1 MNFFKTAF
9 FEAEDASPVQTT
21 ENADEE
27 ASPLKNEENADQ
39 DATDGWENDEDSAAE
54 ETSGGIWNF
63 GGLVKV
69 LTSKSEEVIEAYR
82 RDLDEFRTGLKKETE
97 AIREVASRAVKDLPN
112 SLEAGASVAQES
124 LESVGQVIDEF
135 GSTVWRGTTD
145 ILAEGKDLISKLD
158 EDKENSS
165 NDQVESSSSSSVYSN
180 VGVQKYSR
188 FEAQIRAMQL
198 DSNTYC
204 REPED
209 AEDFEAWKA
218 GFRLEEKAE
227 EVEVLCREN
236 VFMEEV
242 KFRLVPKIVD
252 YETFWTRYFYRLHK
266 LKQAEEARADLVKRA
281 IISPDDEDLSWEV
294 DDDDDEIELKE
305 DIGMN
310 NLKIGKDLGAKP
322 EINEEAGENS
332 VQLSQS
338 DQNLVAKQ
346 EIAEE
351 TGKKPDIA
359 GQMEKKPEIAQK
371 AEPALEHVEEMTEE
385 AESSEIVVEKPRDDE
400 ILGQK
405 LNTKEGNGESPKVD
419 DESGDPTFLEVKTYP
434 AESSKSSEFSVVSSK
449 PSSSHDEEDLGWDE
463 IEDLSCVDEKK
474 LAAGGSPHRADI
486 RKRINAIE
494 DDEDLSWDVDD
505 DDIKP

>member
-9 FEAEDASPVQTT
+9 FEAEDDSPPQNT
-21 ENADEE
+21 EKADRE
-27 ASPLKNEENADQ
+27 SLPLQNEENADN
-39 DATDGWENDEDSAAE
+39 DATDGWENEEDSAE
-54 ETSGGIWNF
+54 EENSGGIWNF
-63 GGLVKV
+63 GGLVKA
-69 LTSKSEEVIEAYR
+69 LTSKSEQVIDAYR

-112 SLEAGASVAQES
+112 SLETGASVAQDS

-158 EDKENSS
+158 EEKENYS

-218 GFRLEEKAE
+218 GFRLDERAE
-227 EVEVLCREN
+227 EVEILCREN

-242 KFRLVPKIVD
+242 KSRLVSNIVD

-294 DDDDDEIELKE
+294 DDEEEIEVKE

-310 NLKIGKDLGAKP
+310 NVEIGKDFGTKP
-322 EINEEAGENS
+322 VISEEAGENS
-332 VQLSQS
+332 VRLSQS
-338 DQNLVAKQ
+338 DQNLAGKQ
-346 EIAEE
+346 EIVEA
-351 TGKKPDIA
+351 A
-359 GQMEKKPEIAQK
+359 GKKPEIAEK
-371 AEPALEHVEEMTEE
+371 TVKEMTEE
-385 AESSEIVVEKPRDDE
+385 TRSLENVIEKQKDDE
-400 ILGQK
+400 NLAQEVK
-405 LNTKEGNGESPKVD
+405 TKEGNDESPKVD
-419 DESGDPTFLEVKTYP
+419 DESGEQTFMEVKTDP
-434 AESSKSSEFSVVSSK
+434 AESSKSSEFSLVSSK
-449 PSSSHDEEDLGWDE
+449 PSSAHDEDDLGWDE